1 MPRHCGQ
8 AWLHQGFDLPLDLL
22 QGDHQCALQ
31 HSFQDL
37 EWHPL
42 ESVHL
47 QVHLQAPD
55 LGDECQHHPQC
66 RGSLRYK
73 AIELL
78 IIGAQL
84 MHNLL
89 DYLSDSIPGCRAR
102 IHPQC
107 KTSAHPEPSGKIN
120 VEKVWCSTAC

>member
-8 AWLHQGFDLPLDLL
+8 AWLHQGFDLLLDLL

-55 LGDECQHHPQC
+55 LGDECQHHQQC
-66 RGSLRYK
+66 RGSLRSK
-73 AIELL
+73 AFQMI
-78 IIGAQL
+78 
-84 MHNLL
+84 
-89 DYLSDSIPGCRAR
+89 
-102 IHPQC
+102 
-107 KTSAHPEPSGKIN
+107 
-120 VEKVWCSTAC
+120 